1 MKIPVIKGRIGTWIY
16 YIGTLS
22 FEQIA
27 SNQISASVDEIYQA
41 KSLSELLQRHLTD
54 NYESIRD
61 YLLKERDR
69 FFNAIIL
76 AIFDGDPQWLEVEF
90 KGTEKDYTNVGF
102 LEFSGEEKIFPVDG
116 QHRVKGIKEAVKI
129 NDSLKYEFVPVIFI
143 AHDNSE
149 DGRKKTRK
157 LFSTLNR
164 RAKPVGQAENI
175 ALDEDDICSI
185 ITRDLIQTVPLFFG
199 DNLDTRE
206 GKNILPSNKAAFT
219 SVITLYQCVESIV
232 KWELTKEGVT
242 GRKYKEYILYR
253 KDDETIER
261 IRSTVFDVVLTFIDK
276 TSAIQDYLKEDGATK
291 ASKFRN
297 TNGGNLLFRPV
308 AITEYFNAA
317 IELINHG
324 YSYALAFEALNN
336 LPQELNTRPWNGFMW
351 DGTKMVNRVSR
362 PTIKNLLIFMV
373 DNSLI
378 SKKEYARMV
387 TTYSATLN
395 IDFKKAESII
405 QNL

>member
-16 YIGTLS
+16 YMGTLS
-22 FEQIA
+22 FEQIV